1 MLGLE
6 VLETNQDHGPGL
18 MGANG
23 QITGTGMMVNLNPAQ
38 MKIT

>member
-1 MLGLE
+1 MLGLG
-6 VLETNQDHGPGL
+6 VLEMNLDPGPGL

-23 QITGTGMMVNLNPAQ
+23 QITGTGMRDILTPAQ